1 MVYPGA
7 DSAGE
12 QLPQHYKALKTAAKS
27 QRNGIPPA
35 ITGLRNGRAEHRDV
49 KWAMTI
55 ASLEAAAAAG
65 PPTLSKPVLWRI
77 PVGRGCLRLRAPAKA
92 VLLQSA

>member
-1 MVYPGA
+1 MIQLIAVAPRLLVPTMAYPGA

-35 ITGLRNGRAEHRDV
+35 ITDLRNGRAKHLDV
-49 KWAMTI
+49 KWATTI
-55 ASLEAAAAAG
+55 ASLEGA
-65 PPTLSKPVLWRI
+65 
-77 PVGRGCLRLRAPAKA
+77 
-92 VLLQSA
+92 